1 MNDLKYAQHSTII
14 DKDTIITRATQQT
27 GSKEALLKDMLSVL
41 LPLCAFLIWGISL
54 KTLDLSKMND
64 LGLVSILT
72 PQIFLAMILLTVS
85 YCLALRRT
93 PVNVPILI
101 LHLLLLTFMLYAI
114 TSLIEDGPTY
124 TWVYRDAG
132 YTEYIMRTGAVS
144 PSLDTYF
151 NWPGLFILIAFV
163 AKMAG
168 YTDTLAIAKWM
179 PFFYNVIYLLPIY
192 AILSTLTTNK
202 KHVWL
207 ALWFFASANWVAQD
221 TFVPQALDLFM
232 YLAIMAVLLKW
243 FKLPP
248 VVQSR
253 QPNAVWRFFMCISPL
268 VGKFYEWLAAPDE
281 QRTSI
286 SRWQRVT
293 LLALV
298 VLIFF
303 FTVYSHPLTPFF
315 AFLSTAALVIFRRV
329 APFWLPVVMAIMT
342 AAWIGFMT
350 QAFLAG
356 HSSMVF
362 GDFGH
367 IFDAFTVN
375 VTQRASTG
383 SALHNLIAKLRIVL
397 TLFIWGLAF
406 IGGVIR
412 WRKGHRDIT
421 YILLMLAPFPILVA
435 QSYGGEMLL
444 RIFLFTLP
452 FMAYFIAAI
461 FYTRSGVKIPGW
473 TTGAMI
479 VVSLV
484 ILLGFQF
491 ARYGNERM
499 DYKTYAELD
508 GVRYLYNVAPANSM
522 LFQMD
527 DGTAWLSKDYEK
539 YTTNTLLTPG
549 SPVSA
554 NVVTKM
560 DINAFVQYIN
570 TAKAPATYVIL
581 TRSQRA
587 STEMS
592 GLPPDTVDRFEAALV
607 ASGKFKMIYTN
618 HDAQIYQF
626 VQKGK

>member
-1 MNDLKYAQHSTII
+1 MNDLKYAQHSSVL
-14 DKDTIITRATQQT
+14 DKDTLVTRSPQQ
-27 GSKEALLKDMLSVL
+27 GGANEVLLKDILSVL

-72 PQIFLAMILLTVS
+72 PQIFFALILLTVS

-93 PVNVPILI
+93 PVSTPILI
-101 LHLLLLTFMLYAI
+101 FHLVLLAFMLYAI

-132 YTEYIMRTGAVS
+132 YTEYVMRNGAVA

-151 NWPGLFILIAFV
+151 NWPGLFILMAFIT
-163 AKMAG
+163 KMTG

-207 ALWFFASANWVAQD
+207 SLWFFVSANWVAQD

-248 VVQSR
+248 AVQGR
-253 QPNAVWRFFMCISPL
+253 KPNRIWRLFIRISPL
-268 VGKFYEWLAAPDE
+268 VGKFYDWLSAPDE
-281 QRTSI
+281 VRTSI
-286 SRWQRVT
+286 GPWKRAF
-293 LLALV
+293 LLALI

-303 FTVYSHPLTPFF
+303 FIVYSHPLTPFF
-315 AFLSTAALVIFRRV
+315 AFASAAALVIFRRAV
-329 APFWLPVVMAIMT
+329 PAWLPVVMGIMT
-342 AAWIGFMT
+342 ALWIGFMT

-367 IFDAFTVN
+367 IFSAFAVN
-375 VTQRASTG
+375 VTDRASQG
-383 SALHNLIAKLRIVL
+383 SPLHDLIAKLRIVL
-397 TLFIWGLAF
+397 TLVVWGLAF

-412 WRKGHRDIT
+412 WRNGHRDIT
-421 YILLMLAPFPILVA
+421 YILLVVAPFPILIA

-452 FMAYFIAAI
+452 LMSFFIASI
-461 FYTRSGVKIPGW
+461 FYTGSGVKIPVW
-473 TTGAMI
+473 STVAMI

-484 ILLGFQF
+484 ILAGFQF

-508 GVRYLYNVAPANSM
+508 AVRYLYNVAPANSQ
-522 LFQMD
+522 LFQID
-527 DGTAWLSKDYEK
+527 DGTPWLAKNYEK
-539 YTTNTLLTPG
+539 YVTNTLLEPD
-549 SPVSA
+549 SPVSPSI
-554 NVVTKM
+554 VTSRN
-560 DINAFVQYIN
+560 INALVKYIN
-570 TAKAPATYVIL
+570 TTQTPAAYVIL
-581 TRSQRA
+581 SRSQRA

-592 GLPPDTVDRFEAALV
+592 GMPPDTVDRFGAALL

-618 HDAQIYQF
+618 HDAQIYQYI
-626 VQKGK
+626 KPAK